1 MEGRARTQLLYL
13 IAGICF
19 LIPALRYYYL
29 HGFPG
34 FGALDADRPVVAG
47 AQLLAGIL
55 FVTRY
60 LIDLRKSRSKAA
72 CPPFMQM

>member
-1 MEGRARTQLLYL
+1 MEGRAKTRLLHL

-29 HGFPG
+29 QGFPG
-34 FGALDADRPVVAG
+34 FGAPDADRPVVAA

-55 FVTRY
+55 F
-60 LIDLRKSRSKAA
+60 LAAFFLDLRKSRLKAG
-72 CPPFMQM
+72 CPPSMQM

>member
-1 MEGRARTQLLYL
+1 MEGRAKTRLHL
-13 IAGICF
+13 IAGVCF

-34 FGALDADRPVVAG
+34 FGTPDADRPVVTA
-47 AQLLAGIL
+47 AQLIAGIL

-60 LIDLRKSRSKAA
+60 VIDLRKSRSKAG
-72 CPPFMQM
+72 CSSFLQM